1 MKKVFLTCLTI
12 MAVITGHA
20 QNGSITSEMLGQIKK
35 SYSATTTDKALINA
49 ISNTDIRTL
58 AVNRDTQGELD
69 TYFSNRVPTVGI
81 TNQKSSGRC
90 WLFTGLNVL
99 RSRLIASKKL
109 DGFEFSQSY
118 CFFWDQ
124 LEKSNLFL
132 QSVIDNS
139 KKSMDDKT
147 VEWLFKNPIGDGGT
161 YTGVAD
167 LVAKYGL
174 VPKSVMPESFNSD
187 NTSHYAD
194 LMSLKLREFGLELRD
209 MSSKGKSAKDME
221 IRKTAMLGTVYRM
234 LVLFFGEPVN
244 EFQYAFRDK
253 TGKPVTELKKYT
265 PKSFYEEEVKSGIDL
280 NNDFVMLMNDP
291 SRPYWQVYDIDLDRH
306 LYEGHNWLYVNL
318 PIEEIKSMA
327 IQSIKNNEVMY
338 FSCDVGKFQDKERGL
353 LDVNYY
359 DYEDLLGTKFS
370 MDKKQRIQTFSS
382 GSSHAMTLT
391 GVDLD
396 SNGVS
401 KKWLVENS
409 WGKNKGYD
417 GFLIMTDKWFD
428 EYMFRL
434 VVNKKYISTKVL
446 DVLKKKPVKLP
457 VWDPMFS
464 EED

>member
-1 MKKVFLTCLTI
+1 
-12 MAVITGHA
+12 MAILVALAGYA
-20 QNGSITSEMLGQIKK
+20 QSGSITLEMLNQIKK
-35 SYSATTTDKALINA
+35 SYTATSSDKALVNA
-49 ISNTDIRTL
+49 ITNTDIRTL
-58 AVNRDTQGELD
+58 AINRDTQGELD
-69 TYFSNRVPTVGI
+69 TYFSNRVPTIGI
-81 TNQKSSGRC
+81 TNQQSSGRC

-99 RSRLIASKKL
+99 RSRLIATKKL

-132 QSVIDNS
+132 QSIIDNA
-139 KKSMDDKT
+139 KKPMNDKT
-147 VEWLFKNPIGDGGT
+147 VEWLFKNPISDGGT

-167 LVAKYGL
+167 LVTKYGL
-174 VPKSVMPESFNSD
+174 VPKSVMPESYNSD
-187 NTSHYAD
+187 NTSHYAE
-194 LMSLKLREFGLELRD
+194 LMKNKLREFGLELRD
-209 MSSKGKSAKDME
+209 MYSKGKSIKE
-221 IRKTAMLGTVYRM
+221 LETRKTAMLGTAYRM

-253 TGKPVTELKKYT
+253 NGKPVSETKTYT
-265 PKSFYEEEVKSGIDL
+265 PKSFYEEEVKHGVDL

-291 SRPYWQVYDIDLDRH
+291 SRPYWQVYEIDLDRH

-318 PIEEIKSMA
+318 PIEEIKKMA

-338 FSCDVGKFQDKERGL
+338 FSCDVGKFIDRKRGL

-359 DYEDLLGTKFS
+359 DYDDLLGIKFG

-391 GVDLD
+391 AVDLD
-396 SNGVS
+396 QNGIS

-409 WGKNKGYD
+409 WGRNKGYD

-434 VVNKKYISTKVL
+434 VVNKKYVPAKVL
-446 DVLKKKPVKLP
+446 SILNNKPVKLP
-457 VWDPMFS
+457 AWDPMFS

>member
-1 MKKVFLTCLTI
+1 MKKQLVTCMTILIALTSY
-12 MAVITGHA
+12 A
-20 QNGSITSEMLGQIKK
+20 QNGSITHEMLNQIKK
-35 SYSATTTDKALINA
+35 SYTVTPTDKALINA
-49 ISNTDIRTL
+49 ITNMDIRTL
-58 AVNRDTQGELD
+58 AINRDTQGELN

-81 TNQKSSGRC
+81 TNQQSSGRC

-99 RSRLIASKKL
+99 RSRLIATKKL

-132 QSVIDNS
+132 QSIIDNA
-139 KKSMDDKT
+139 KKPMDDKT
-147 VEWLFKNPIGDGGT
+147 VEWLFKNPISDGGT

-174 VPKSVMPESFNSD
+174 VPKSVMPESYNSD
-187 NTSHYAD
+187 NTSHYAE
-194 LMSLKLREFGLELRD
+194 LMKNKLREFGLELRD
-209 MSSKGKSAKDME
+209 MYSKGKSIKE
-221 IRKTAMLGTVYRM
+221 LETRKTAMLGTAYRM

-244 EFQYAFRDK
+244 EFEYAFCDK
-253 TGKPVTELKKYT
+253 NGKPVSETKKYT
-265 PKSFYEEEVKSGIDL
+265 PKFFYEEEVKDGVDL

-291 SRPYWQVYDIDLDRH
+291 SRPYWQVYEIDLDRH

-318 PIEEIKSMA
+318 PIEEIKEMA

-338 FSCDVGKFQDKERGL
+338 FSCDVGKFIDRKRGL

-359 DYEDLLGTKFS
+359 DYNDLLGIKFE

-391 GVDLD
+391 AVDLD
-396 SNGVS
+396 QNGIS

-409 WGKNKGYD
+409 WGRNKGYD

-434 VVNKKYISTKVL
+434 VVNKKYVSAKVFSI
-446 DVLKKKPVKLP
+446 LKKKPVKLP
-457 VWDPMFS
+457 AWDPMFS